1 MKKVFSIGLVSLFL
15 IGCDKT
21 VTKEMLVGDWKC
33 EAIEYKSTWDGNN
46 FGEFRIDEKSES
58 LVTFKYKNNSFYVRK
73 QDGRGW
79 HEANDFLDEFTNETK
94 TFEGDDYIAKSTKTL
109 RKINDNKFLVIEEY
123 ENIQK
128 YDKDSSSNKKDKT
141 EVTCNRIK

>member
-46 FGEFRIDEKSES
+46 FGEFTINGTHEISIK
-58 LVTFKYKNNSFYVRK
+58 FKNKNNSFYVQK
-73 QDGRGW
+73 QDDNKWR
-79 HEANDFLDEFTNETK
+79 EANDFLDEFTNETK
-94 TFEGDDYIAKSTKTL
+94 TFEGDDSIAKSTKSL
-109 RKINDNKFLVIEEY
+109 RKINDNKFLIIEER
-123 ENIQK
+123 ENIEK
-128 YDKDSSSNKKDKT
+128 YDKDSFNNRKNKI

>member
-15 IGCDKT
+15 VGCDKT

-46 FGEFRIDEKSES
+46 FGEFTINGTHEASI
-58 LVTFKYKNNSFYVRK
+58 KYKNKNNSLYVRK
-73 QDGRGW
+73 QDDRGW
-79 HEANDFLDEFTNETK
+79 HEANDLLDKYTNETK

-109 RKINDNKFLVIEEY
+109 RKINDNKFLVFEEY

>member
-46 FGEFRIDEKSES
+46 FGEFTINGTHEASI
-58 LVTFKYKNNSFYVRK
+58 KYKNKNNSLYVRK
-73 QDGRGW
+73 QDDRGW
-79 HEANDFLDEFTNETK
+79 HEANDLLDKYTNETK

-141 EVTCNRIK
+141 EDTSTIIK

>member
-21 VTKEMLVGDWKC
+21 VTKEMLEGDWKC

-46 FGEFRIDEKSES
+46 FGEFTINGTHEASI
-58 LVTFKYKNNSFYVRK
+58 KYKNKNNSLYVRK
-73 QDGRGW
+73 QDDRGW
-79 HEANDFLDEFTNETK
+79 HEANDFPDKYTNETK

-141 EVTCNRIK
+141 EVTCTRIK